1 MTGKICNSY
10 NGENVR
16 LRRGGRKMVEEKFT
30 IKNSDGKKIAG
41 KIFAPQI
48 DGKKYPTVI
57 ISHGFNSCYADLEH
71 HGAGYANE
79 GIVAIFFDF
88 CGGGY
93 NTLSDGT
100 LTEMTPITE
109 ANDLL
114 AVIEYASNSDYVD
127 TDNLFLLG
135 ESQGG
140 FESAYVAAQI
150 PDKIKGLI
158 LWYPAFVIPEQSK
171 ERYKTNDNTCF
182 GIPISPEF
190 NEVAKDIDINDLM
203 DKYRGPVLLTH
214 GDADEIV
221 PLSYSEH
228 AQQRYTNASLKVIPK
243 AGHGY
248 EGEDSENARKLS
260 ISFIKKNTP

>member
-1 MTGKICNSY
+1 
-10 NGENVR
+10 
-16 LRRGGRKMVEEKFT
+16 MVEEKFT

-109 ANDLL
+109 ADDLL
-114 AVIEYASNSDYVD
+114 AVIEYASNLDFVD

-182 GIPISPEF
+182 GIPISSEF

>member
-1 MTGKICNSY
+1 MF
-10 NGENVR
+10 ED
-16 LRRGGRKMVEEKFT
+16 KFA
-30 IKNSDGKKIAG
+30 IKNLDGKKIVG
-41 KIFAPQI
+41 KIFAPQL

-57 ISHGFNSCYADLEH
+57 ISHGFNSCYTDLEH
-71 HGAGYANE
+71 HGEGYVNE

-109 ANDLL
+109 ACDLL
-114 AVIEYASNSDYVD
+114 TVIEYASNLDFVD

-150 PDKIKGLI
+150 PCKIKGLI

-171 ERYKTNDNTCF
+171 ERYKTNENTCF
-182 GIPISPEF
+182 GIPISPDF
-190 NEVAKDIDINDLM
+190 NKVAKDIDINELM
-203 DKYRGPVLLTH
+203 DKYSGPVFLTH

-221 PLSYSEH
+221 PLSYSEN
-228 AQQRYTNASLKVIPK
+228 AQQRYANASLVVIPK

-248 EGEDSENARKLS
+248 EGEDCVKARNLS
-260 ISFIKKNTP
+260 INFIKENI